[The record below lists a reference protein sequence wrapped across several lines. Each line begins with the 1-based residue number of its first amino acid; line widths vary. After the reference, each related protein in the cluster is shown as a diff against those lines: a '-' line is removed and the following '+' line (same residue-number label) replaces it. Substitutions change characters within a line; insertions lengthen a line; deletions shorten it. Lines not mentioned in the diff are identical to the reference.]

1 MQALP
6 NSSMPPPPTD
16 LDRLQKRLDRERAAR
31 RDTEAIAE
39 KALAEL
45 YAKQMEIEARQNEL
59 RLMQAITVAANQS
72 DNLEG
77 ALQLALDMIC
87 EHTGWPVGHA
97 WRLCEQTSPATL
109 ISTKLWHLADKTR
122 LRQFC
127 EVTEEITFPLGVGLP
142 GDVWATGLP
151 KWIENLSEDGNF
163 PRAAL
168 CPGLKLR
175 SGLALPIMAGMD
187 VVTVIEFFTEEV
199 EPPNA
204 VLLDVLTH
212 VGSQLGRVVERERG
226 KETVRWQA
234 YHDSLTGL
242 PNRTLFLD
250 RCTQA
255 LSMARR
261 HEHISAV
268 LFLDIDRFKQINDTF
283 GHKAGD
289 DLLREIAMRFQVCL
303 RNEDTLARMGGDE
316 FTVLLPNI
324 GGVECVARVAG
335 KLQETLTRLVQIEGQ
350 DIFVS
355 TSIGVSLFPADGQD
369 VGSLLQQADAA
380 MYRTKRQGGGSYQLF
395 AANMNDAN
403 RDRLALEGQLRQA
416 LIRHEF
422 VLFYQPQVDTASGS
436 IVGVEALVRWR
447 HPEMGLVP
455 PTKFIPLA
463 EDTGLILPMGNWIL
477 QEAIRQAA
485 AWRRA
490 GYSLR
495 MSVNLSARQFERGDL
510 AETVGVLLSDTGLP
524 PSGLELELTEST
536 IMAHGESV
544 VETLSTL
551 KRLGLRLAIDDFGTG
566 YSSLAYLRRFPLDVL
581 KIDRAFVR
589 GLSVD
594 EVDTAIVK
602 AVIDLAH
609 AVGLEVVAEGVELNQ
624 QRLALAVLGCDI
636 LQGYLFSQPLPASE
650 VEVLLGRQL
659 LGATPGHEA
668 LYLTGHAEPLR
679 ASCQSGM
686 RFQNFFRLAPL
697 KICIRRSKVAG
708 TGYHCMAA
716 TEDNPKD
723 IESHP

>member
-1 MQALP
+1 
-6 NSSMPPPPTD
+6 
-16 LDRLQKRLDRERAAR
+16 
-31 RDTEAIAE
+31 
-39 KALAEL
+39 
-45 YAKQMEIEARQNEL
+45 
-59 RLMQAITVAANQS
+59 
-72 DNLEG
+72 
-77 ALQLALDMIC
+77 
-87 EHTGWPVGHA
+87 
-97 WRLCEQTSPATL
+97 
-109 ISTKLWHLADKTR
+109 
-122 LRQFC
+122 
-127 EVTEEITFPLGVGLP
+127 
-142 GDVWATGLP
+142 
-151 KWIENLSEDGNF
+151 
-163 PRAAL
+163 
-168 CPGLKLR
+168 
-175 SGLALPIMAGMD
+175 
-187 VVTVIEFFTEEV
+187 
-199 EPPNA
+199 
-204 VLLDVLTH
+204 
-212 VGSQLGRVVERERG
+212 
-226 KETVRWQA
+226 
-234 YHDSLTGL
+234 
-242 PNRTLFLD
+242 
-250 RCTQA
+250 
-255 LSMARR
+255 
-261 HEHISAV
+261 
-268 LFLDIDRFKQINDTF
+268 
-283 GHKAGD
+283 
-289 DLLREIAMRFQVCL
+289 
-303 RNEDTLARMGGDE
+303 
-316 FTVLLPNI
+316 
-324 GGVECVARVAG
+324 
-335 KLQETLTRLVQIEGQ
+335 
-350 DIFVS
+350 
-355 TSIGVSLFPADGQD
+355 
-369 VGSLLQQADAA
+369 

-463 EDTGLILPMGNWIL
+463 DDTGLILPMGNWIL

-624 QRLALAVLGCDI
+624 QRLVLAVLGCDI

-668 LYLTGHAEPLR
+668 LYLTGQAEPH
-679 ASCQSGM
+679 A
-686 RFQNFFRLAPL
+686 
-697 KICIRRSKVAG
+697 K
-708 TGYHCMAA
+708 AA
-716 TEDNPKD
+716 
-723 IESHP
+723 